1 MAGLN
6 PFLEVDIKLMASEAE
21 SERLKGQLRR
31 MTAERD
37 KIAERLKAARLRS
50 KQDRDA
56 IVALIE
62 EEARMLKSA
71 DPHLIVAGCDAS
83 VSHVI
88 GLELEHLARKVAR
101 DLRHGAQAPT
111 KQIDGG
117 DLSAYHRAQLE

>member
-21 SERLKGQLRR
+21 IERLKGQLRR

-62 EEARMLKSA
+62 EEARLFKSTA
-71 DPHLIVAGCDAS
+71 PCLVVPGYDPAAAHLV
-83 VSHVI
+83 
-88 GLELEHLARKVAR
+88 GLELEHLARKVRQGRPLPLPASR
-101 DLRHGAQAPT
+101 
-111 KQIDGG
+111 GG
-117 DLSAYHRAQLE
+117 GILAT